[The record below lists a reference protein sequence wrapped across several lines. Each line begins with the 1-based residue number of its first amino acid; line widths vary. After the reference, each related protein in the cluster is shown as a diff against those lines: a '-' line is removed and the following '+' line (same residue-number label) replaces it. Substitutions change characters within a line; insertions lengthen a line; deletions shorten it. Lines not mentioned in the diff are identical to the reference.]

1 VDQIFLEGIP
11 AKLIHRNA
19 FRGLSFC
26 KNLYLTNSHIQE
38 IEENAFHRT
47 NNINKLNL
55 MNSKLKTIHNNAF
68 NGAFNIHTI
77 DLRGNYL
84 TSINKTTFGELIMP
98 NLDYLNEMNQR
109 FKLEND
115 SIILLDN
122 INPSEKYVK
131 KILFDQNPI
140 QCDCSLGWL
149 LNKKMY
155 SESITFPEICA
166 GPKGYDCLRISD
178 ITIDSL
184 PCNDNNELKPTNK
197 VPCEDLVF
205 EVQKDTDIY
214 SLSVPKGKNK
224 NEDENNNSNNDDQN
238 HTEDYYNENN
248 YLNYDANYYDENK
261 EQFTTPQ
268 ILSASSSTADGPKPM
283 TTTAH
288 LIKTKSSSVSNTLE
302 FLSNNFLS
310 NQLST
315 TTAKTMRNTKLT
327 TPVIKT
333 TKSAISNKII
343 DNHNG
348 RNLNSED
355 FSSIINNSSLNL
367 YNSGSSNFKFN
378 FLINNYFY
386 FSKAFLLLINLNLF
400 VFITLIYF
408 NL

>member
-1 VDQIFLEGIP
+1 M
-11 AKLIHRNA
+11 IHRNA

-26 KNLYLTNSHIQE
+26 KNLYLTNTHIQE

-47 NNINKLNL
+47 NNINKLSL
-55 MNSKLKTIHNNAF
+55 MNSRLKTIHNNAF

-109 FKLEND
+109 FRLEND

-178 ITIDSL
+178 LTIDSL
-184 PCNDNNELKPTNK
+184 PCNENNQLKATGK

-205 EVQKDTDIY
+205 DVQKDTDIY

-224 NEDENNNSNNDDQN
+224 NEDDNNSNDDQN
-238 HTEDYYNENN
+238 EDYYNENN
-248 YLNYDANYYDENK
+248 YFNYDANYYDENK
-261 EQFTTPQ
+261 EQSTTPL
-268 ILSASSSTADGPKPM
+268 ISP
-283 TTTAH
+283 TTTEARSMSTTEH
-288 LIKTKSSSVSNTLE
+288 LIKTKSSSISNTLE

-310 NQLST
+310 NQLDT
-315 TTAKTMRNTKLT
+315 TTAKTLRNTKLT

-333 TKSAISNKII
+333 TKSPLSNNIV
-343 DNHNG
+343 DNHNS
-348 RNLNSED
+348 RNINKED
-355 FSSIINNSSLNL
+355 FSTNKYNSSLSL
-367 YNSGSSNFKFN
+367 HNSGSSNFKFN
-378 FLINNYFY
+378 FLTNNYFH
-386 FSKAFLLLINLNLF
+386 FSRAFFLFIKLSLF
-400 VFITLIYF
+400 VFITFIYY
-408 NL
+408 NLY

>member
-1 VDQIFLEGIP
+1 
-11 AKLIHRNA
+11 
-19 FRGLSFC
+19 
-26 KNLYLTNSHIQE
+26 
-38 IEENAFHRT
+38 
-47 NNINKLNL
+47 
-55 MNSKLKTIHNNAF
+55 MNSRLRKIHNNAF

-178 ITIDSL
+178 LTTDSL
-184 PCNDNNELKPTNK
+184 PCNENNELKPTSK
-197 VPCEDLVF
+197 VPCEDLIF
-205 EVQKDTDIY
+205 DVQKDTDIY

-224 NEDENNNSNNDDQN
+224 NEDENNNSNDEQN
-238 HTEDYYNENN
+238 QTEDYYNENN
-248 YLNYDANYYDENK
+248 YFNYDANYYDENK
-261 EQFTTPQ
+261 EQSTTPQ
-268 ILSASSSTADGPKPM
+268 IMTASSTTTEPKE
-283 TTTAH
+283 TSTTAH

-302 FLSNNFLS
+302 FFNNFLS
-310 NQLST
+310 NQQST
-315 TTAKTMRNTKLT
+315 TTKISRMTKLA

-333 TKSAISNKII
+333 TKSSLSNNIVE
-343 DNHNG
+343 NYNG
-348 RNLNSED
+348 RNLNNED
-355 FSSIINNSSLNL
+355 LTNKNNSSLSL

-378 FLINNYFY
+378 FLTNNYFY
-386 FSKAFLLLINLNLF
+386 FSKAFFLLINLDLF
-400 VFITLIYF
+400 VFITFIYY